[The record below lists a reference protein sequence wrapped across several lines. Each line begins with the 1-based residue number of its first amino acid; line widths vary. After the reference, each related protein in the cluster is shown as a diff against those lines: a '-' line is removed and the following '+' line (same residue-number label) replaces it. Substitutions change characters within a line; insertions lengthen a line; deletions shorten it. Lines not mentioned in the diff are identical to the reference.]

1 MSELPLSS
9 IRVDVFNSLLAGG
22 ASNAARG
29 LTQSLRDRGV
39 DARVFYSPLVNQT
52 DPGVSWIQPARWK
65 STFPKSI
72 IDSISFRMYR
82 ERFKSVI
89 RQRPLGSELFS
100 SPRGAPGTPWPPRN
114 LGSREKNPPSIVHLH
129 WMAKFIDWK
138 SFWQSMP
145 AHQIVVW
152 TLHDMNPF
160 TGGCH
165 FASGCRRFVDG
176 CGQCPQLPKPSPND
190 FSREFLEIKR
200 ASLRSVRLHVVT
212 ASQWLSDMA
221 KQSPVFENVESFHR
235 IPYGLPIDQCQPID
249 REVARAKLGIAQTPF
264 VFAFGALDLDI
275 RRKGIPELME
285 AMRRLGRRDDVI
297 GLALGDGHMDLS
309 DIGFEVRSLGSI
321 PTLKQR
327 IEIYSACN
335 AFVLPSTEDNFPLTG
350 LEALASGT
358 PIIAFDIGGIP
369 DFVRHQETGLL
380 SEVDPA
386 ALATN
391 LQRLIDGP
399 SLTKVLG
406 NQARELAIA
415 EYDRATEADR
425 YIDLYRT
432 LISQR

>member
-1 MSELPLSS
+1 MNSSPKSPLR
-9 IRVDVFNSLLAGG
+9 IDVFNSLLAGG

-39 DARVFYSPLVNQT
+39 DARLFYSPLVKQT
-52 DPGVSWIQPARWK
+52 DPGISWIEPAQWK
-65 STFPKSI
+65 TFWPKSM
-72 IDSISFRMYR
+72 IDSISFRLHR
-82 ERFKSVI
+82 EKFKSVT
-89 RQRPLGSELFS
+89 RQRPAGSELFS
-100 SPRGAPGTPWPPRN
+100 SPRGAPYTPWPPMN
-114 LGSREKNPPSIVHLH
+114 LDSRDKNPRSIVHLH

-138 SFWQSMP
+138 SFWRSMP

-165 FASGCRRFVDG
+165 FANGCRRFVDG
-176 CGQCPQLPKPSPND
+176 CGQCPQLPEPSMDD
-190 FSREFLEIKR
+190 FSHEFHAIKK

-212 ASQWLSDMA
+212 ASRWLGEMA
-221 KQSPVFENVESFHR
+221 KQSPVFESVESFHC
-235 IPYGLPIDQCQPID
+235 IPYGLPIDQCQPIERD
-249 REVARAKLGIAQTPF
+249 AAREKLGIGKTQF
-264 VFAFGALDLDI
+264 VFAFGALDLDN
-275 RRKGIPELME
+275 RRKGMHELFE

-297 GLALGDGHMDLS
+297 GLALGDGQMDLS

-335 AFVLPSTEDNFPLTG
+335 AFVLPSTEDNLPLTG
-350 LEALASGT
+350 LEALASGA
-358 PIIAFDIGGIP
+358 PIIGFDIGGIP

-380 SEVDPA
+380 SAVDPGAMA
-386 ALATN
+386 AN

-406 NQARELAIA
+406 QQARELAIA
-415 EYDRATEADR
+415 EYDHQREADR
-425 YIDLYRT
+425 YIELYRS
-432 LISQR
+432 LISQA